1 MDILDLVSTE
11 AETANDERE
20 RANDADAAHALRSV
34 SDMEGIYASE
44 TKPESKTSD
53 AKADFDSA
61 LDSAFARDEA
71 AFSASYS
78 QLPDES
84 FSRKRKSSESDEFH
98 DVHAGSDSAFTAS
111 SSKKCIFHLYIFLK
125 IQKKSRTLFSKSR
138 RSKQKKRH
146 SAAPSVEHDSA
157 FGLEDPAKLYCY
169 CQKPYNEDLFYIQE
183 SQLDSIILFY
193 CIPCEASTGLKTVR
207 RRLCA
212 AYEFAQ
218 KMEIEM
224 GEAADDTS
232 SLNDPGAEISV
243 IAKEE
248 NSPETSS
255 PRSSKGPLYTH
266 PQSCLMHVPHE
277 SENKHDNNSN
287 KDHEIQPSHAS
298 SSSIDVLNASVS
310 SASAQSASKLL
321 FHCSETCGLSLAAFR
336 LQAAIS
342 GAPLTKDTKIA
353 SSSNS
358 TTTTAPALN
367 LFLKPTNRLI
377 SKACAS
383 RNEIERKRYLWEN
396 ILKQIYPASTQVG
409 PVLVDA
415 SKNTT
420 ATGTDST
427 APEPPLDVLA
437 SDSSENLS
445 FQPHL
450 PPLSS
455 ASIPKPSEAME
466 TDLTMSENALRNT
479 PSSQQEPE
487 LPDTSEIHPA
497 CAPAQPASR
506 PLEQM
511 NHDMSHDRRP
521 SPLQT
526 QPIHH
531 SLQTFP
537 TLSSPTSGPT
547 RNESRLA
554 RNDALDRIKLES
566 LRKTEILL
574 KRRLIALQIWISRVD
589 DALEKCGV
597 LNVCGFDSRLL
608 KPEWVVPCLKE
619 WMELSE
625 DEQERY
631 CDARKLRAP
640 SYGDTEGGAMV
651 QSSGML
657 ENMSFSEGNSEDKKA
672 ENGQAMEDV
681 KPGEENPA
689 STENMCMIEGKCTQ
703 HVGWRILRIAEVD
716 VEINLGMQDLEKNN
730 EAMQRVIDRMRRRRA
745 EAAGVQ

>member
-1 MDILDLVSTE
+1 
-11 AETANDERE
+11 
-20 RANDADAAHALRSV
+20 
-34 SDMEGIYASE
+34 MEGMYVSA

-84 FSRKRKSSESDEFH
+84 FSRKRKSSESDDFH
-98 DVHAGSDSAFTAS
+98 DVHAGSDSAFAAS
-111 SSKKCIFHLYIFLK
+111 SSKKHIFHLLK

-232 SLNDPGAEISV
+232 SLTDPGAEISV

-248 NSPETSS
+248 NSPDTSS
-255 PRSSKGPLYTH
+255 PRPSKGPLYTH

-287 KDHEIQPSHAS
+287 KDNEIQPSLAS
-298 SSSIDVLNASVS
+298 SSSIDALNASIS
-310 SASAQSASKLL
+310 SASAQATSKLL

-353 SSSNS
+353 SSSNL
-358 TTTTAPALN
+358 TTTAPALN

-409 PVLVDA
+409 PVLADA
-415 SKNTT
+415 SQTTT
-420 ATGTDST
+420 ATGIDSSAT
-427 APEPPLDVLA
+427 EPPLEILA

-455 ASIPKPSEAME
+455 ASIPNPSEAME
-466 TDLTMSENALRNT
+466 TDLPISENALRNT

-487 LPDTSEIHPA
+487 LPDTSELHPA
-497 CAPAQPASR
+497 CAPAELASR

-511 NHDMSHDRRP
+511 NHDLSNDRP

-526 QPIHH
+526 HH

-537 TLSSPTSGPT
+537 ILSSPTSGSTTNVP
-547 RNESRLA
+547 RLA

-608 KPEWVVPCLKE
+608 KTEWVVPCLKE
-619 WMELSE
+619 WIELSE

-631 CDARKLRAP
+631 CDARKLKAP
-640 SYGDTEGGAMV
+640 SYGDTEGVSMV
-651 QSSGML
+651 QPSGML
-657 ENMSFSEGNSEDKKA
+657 ENMRFSKGNSEDKND
-672 ENGQAMEDV
+672 ENVQAMEDV
-681 KPGEENPA
+681 KPGEENSA

>member
-11 AETANDERE
+11 AETAKDERE
-20 RANDADAAHALRSV
+20 RASHADAVHALRSV
-34 SDMEGIYASE
+34 SGSESMYMSE

-71 AFSASYS
+71 AFSSSQS

-84 FSRKRKSSESDEFH
+84 FSRKRKSSESDDNH
-98 DVHAGSDSAFTAS
+98 DGHDGSDSALAAS
-111 SSKKCIFHLYIFLK
+111 SSKK

-146 SAAPSVEHDSA
+146 SSAPSVEHDSA

-169 CQKPYNEDLFYIQE
+169 CQQPYNEDLFYIQCDECNQWFCCKCTFLKE

-232 SLNDPGAEISV
+232 GPNDPGVEISV
-243 IAKEE
+243 LAKPE
-248 NSPETSS
+248 NPPDTSS
-255 PRSSKGPLYTH
+255 PRPSKGPLYTH

-287 KDHEIQPSHAS
+287 NKDHEIQPSLTS
-298 SSSIDVLNASVS
+298 SSNHAVTAPIS
-310 SASAQSASKLL
+310 SASVQSASKLL
-321 FHCSETCGLSLAAFR
+321 YYCSETCGLSLAAFR
-336 LQAAIS
+336 LQAAIT
-342 GAPLTKDTKIA
+342 GTPLTKDTKVV
-353 SSSNS
+353 SSS
-358 TTTTAPALN
+358 TITATASILN
-367 LFLKPTNRLI
+367 LFQKPTNRLI

-383 RNEIERKRYLWEN
+383 RIEIERKRYLWEN

-409 PVLVDA
+409 PVLA
-415 SKNTT
+415 EAPSKT
-420 ATGTDST
+420 TGTDSF
-427 APEPPLDVLA
+427 APEPPLDILA
-437 SDSSENLS
+437 PDSSENLS
-445 FQPHL
+445 LQP
-450 PPLSS
+450 PSPTLSS
-455 ASIPKPSEAME
+455 ASIPKPSEGME
-466 TDLTMSENALRNT
+466 IDESTLESALRNT

-487 LPDTSEIHPA
+487 LPDPSEIHPISA
-497 CAPAQPASR
+497 TATGDPIPRPLEHVNYDLANERRPFCVHAQPIHQTIPILSSPASR
-506 PLEQM
+506 PSATE
-511 NHDMSHDRRP
+511 P
-521 SPLQT
+521 
-526 QPIHH
+526 
-531 SLQTFP
+531 
-537 TLSSPTSGPT
+537 
-547 RNESRLA
+547 RLA

-566 LRKTEILL
+566 LRRTEVLL
-574 KRRLIALQIWISRVD
+574 KRRLTALQIWISRVD

-619 WMELSE
+619 WIELSE
-625 DEQERY
+625 EEQERY
-631 CDARKLRAP
+631 CDTGKASL
-640 SYGDTEGGAMV
+640 GDVKA
-651 QSSGML
+651 
-657 ENMSFSEGNSEDKKA
+657 NSEDKTN
-672 ENGQAMEDV
+672 ENHQAMEDV
-681 KPGEENPA
+681 KSSEENPA
-689 STENMCMIEGKCTQ
+689 SSEYMCMIEGKCTQ

-745 EAAGVQ
+745 EAAAGVQ